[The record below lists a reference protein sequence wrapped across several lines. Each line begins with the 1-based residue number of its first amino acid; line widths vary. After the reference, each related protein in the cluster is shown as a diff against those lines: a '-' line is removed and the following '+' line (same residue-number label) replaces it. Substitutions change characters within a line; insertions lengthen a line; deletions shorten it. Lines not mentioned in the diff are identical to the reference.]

1 MKKIICPDLLEEKI
15 LSVVIKHMGLF
26 ETIINLT
33 NGENSSEFFI
43 LSELITAVHFKICS
57 LIRRLQVLANL
68 EQQWSDEVEKMREGE
83 IDAKDVFFHDYLHHE
98 SKTKE
103 LSLLCFL
110 KGIKI
115 DSNSQEQKIMQEL
128 KDLIEKEART
138 SDFKQDKGTTT
149 QSIVKGIFARLDL
162 LLKVDISSSRDE
174 DSSEEAAMTRSLQN
188 WPEISGTEFRSFRRQ
203 LSDVERSLDDSILQ
217 GLIL

>member
-1 MKKIICPDLLEEKI
+1 M
-15 LSVVIKHMGLF
+15 
-26 ETIINLT
+26 
-33 NGENSSEFFI
+33 
-43 LSELITAVHFKICS
+43 
-57 LIRRLQVLANL
+57 
-68 EQQWSDEVEKMREGE
+68 
-83 IDAKDVFFHDYLHHE
+83 
-98 SKTKE
+98 
-103 LSLLCFL
+103 
-110 KGIKI
+110 
-115 DSNSQEQKIMQEL
+115 
-128 KDLIEKEART
+128 IEKEART